1 MKLQHLLTTASLALT
16 GLTASAVAQDSDYP
30 NDLVRVV
37 VGSSPGGTADTVSR
51 LIADALTDK
60 FGQTF
65 VVENLPGAGGALA
78 ATTVKSAQPDGHT
91 IQFVFSSFSILPS
104 LNPGVGYDP
113 VADFAPIAEVSSAPN
128 LLLVHPSFEVGTLAE
143 WIEKVKADPGTFDY
157 GSGGIGYSQHLSME
171 MLLQGID
178 GEAVHIPYAGSG
190 ELLGALI
197 SGEIPFAFDTLTT
210 AVPHIESGS
219 VIPLAITSA
228 ERSDILPDVPTV
240 SEEVPGYELTAW
252 NGFVAPAGT
261 PDEIVDALNAAIVE
275 YLETDEA
282 AAFFQQLGT
291 TVNASTPDE
300 FGAVIAGDYEKF
312 ADVIAEAGI
321 TAQ

>member
-1 MKLQHLLTTASLALT
+1 MKLLHLLTTASLAFT
-16 GLTASAVAQDSDYP
+16 GLTASAIARDSDYP

-78 ATTVKSAQPDGHT
+78 ATTVKSAEPDGYT

-104 LNPGVGYDP
+104 LNPEVGYDP
-113 VADFAPIAEVSSAPN
+113 VVDFAPIAEVSSAPN
-128 LLLVHPSFEVGTLAE
+128 LLLVHPSFEVDTLAA
-143 WIEKVKADPGTFDY
+143 WIEKVKANPGTFDY

-261 PDEIVDALNAAIVE
+261 PHEIVDALNAAIVE

-282 AAFFQQLGT
+282 AAFFEQLGT

-300 FGAVIAGDYEKF
+300 FGAVIANDYEKF